1 MIDPF
6 VIVAPVLLLAVI
18 ALLRFIGCNQVFG
31 LDETV
36 LTPPPMTVVQHIGNR
51 NENGVTSHAVA
62 FSSSV
67 TGHNTI
73 VVAVGWSGP
82 SITASVTDSAGN
94 TYSSAVGPTSMP
106 TSGFAQQVF
115 YAADVTGGNITVTVT
130 YSASTVDS
138 RVAIHELGNVNKDP
152 LDATSF
158 STGISGPPT
167 SGPATTSFANELLF
181 GWSLSQIGTKADTGA
196 GFTELESVGN
206 EATEYK
212 IVSSTGSYAA
222 TFTSTGGDWAAQLAT
237 FKAP

>member
-6 VIVAPVLLLAVI
+6 VLLAPVLLLAVV
-18 ALLRFIGCNQVFG
+18 ALLRFVGCNLVFK
-31 LDETV
+31 LKETQPI
-36 LTPPPMTVVQHIGNR
+36 PPPIAVVQHFSNR
-51 NENGVTSHAVA
+51 NTNGVTSHAVA
-62 FSSSV
+62 FPSSV
-67 TGHNTI
+67 ADHNTI
-73 VVAVGWSGP
+73 VVAVGWGNP

-130 YSASTVDS
+130 YSASTGDS

-152 LDATSF
+152 LDVTAF

-167 SGPATTSFANELLF
+167 SGLATTNFANELLF
-181 GWSLSQIGTKADTGA
+181 GWSLSNLGTQADTGA
-196 GFTELESVGN
+196 GFTQLESPGL
-206 EATEYK
+206 EATEFK
-212 IVSSTGSYAA
+212 IVSSVDSYAA